1 MSLSY
6 NIDKLLE
13 KNEPVHELVHDDI
26 ESNQSFSDNEEI
38 SDDEKSSPT
47 NNRKYERRNKSRVP
61 EDIRLR
67 VNSRERQR
75 MHDLNSAL
83 DGLRQ
88 ALPYS
93 HGPSVKKI
101 SKMATLVLARNYI
114 VMLNK
119 SLDEMKKL
127 VTEMSMKQ
135 SSQTQTLPSVS
146 PPTST
151 SPERLS
157 TPAIGITPFSSN
169 KMASH
174 PAFSNGIHK
183 MPAFSHVH
191 PLYMPYRLS
200 TGHHTSAVHG
210 GALPACHCN
219 FCKFPASSL
228 PKPEWN

>member
-6 NIDKLLE
+6 NIDRLLA
-13 KNEPVHELVHDDI
+13 KNENVNELVID
-26 ESNQSFSDNEEI
+26 ETTSNQSFSDNEEF
-38 SDDEKSSPT
+38 SDEDKASPPYK
-47 NNRKYERRNKSRVP
+47 RKFERRNKSSVP
-61 EDIRLR
+61 EDVRLR

-135 SSQTQTLPSVS
+135 ASQPPQVATPVSQTSS
-146 PPTST
+146 AS
-151 SPERLS
+151 SERLS
-157 TPAIGITPFSSN
+157 ISTAAIPTYSSN
-169 KMASH
+169 KMASL
-174 PAFSNGIHK
+174 PVFSGDIQK
-183 MPAFSHVH
+183 VPTISHMH
-191 PLYMPYRLS
+191 SLYMPYRLS
-200 TGHHTSAVHG
+200 TAHQTSLHSVSP
-210 GALPACHCN
+210 LCPCN
-219 FCKFPASSL
+219 FCQVSVTSL
-228 PKPEWN
+228 PKPEWH